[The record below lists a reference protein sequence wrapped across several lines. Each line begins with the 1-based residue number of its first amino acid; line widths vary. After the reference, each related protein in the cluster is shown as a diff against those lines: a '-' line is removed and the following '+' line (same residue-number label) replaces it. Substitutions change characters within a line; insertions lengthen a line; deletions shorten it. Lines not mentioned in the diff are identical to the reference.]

1 MSYILSNDNRY
12 YVALEQSYGNA
23 AAVTAAN
30 RISAVALSI
39 KQQTEKVQRKDKTG
53 SRTFVG
59 NPSGLRSDTSF
70 ELKTYMTN
78 WANQTV
84 LPAPDPLFQAC
95 LGSAAAVSAGGTV
108 AGLPSSTQVAF
119 AAAHGLSPGQAV
131 TSGGEIRFVSAI
143 VDNFTVQLQAPFTVP
158 PPTSSAT
165 GPTAVYQPAEVLN
178 SVTIYD
184 YWSPGTAVQ
193 RILSGA
199 ALDKLTLKV
208 NGDFHEFD
216 FSGQAQDVVDS
227 SSFESSQAGLTAF
240 PAEPTVAP
248 INYSIIP
255 GHLGQVWLGSVP
267 NRFFTLTAAQ
277 ITLDNN
283 IDLREREFGTLLPSA
298 ISPGLRSVTLDF
310 SLYQQ
315 DNTATQA
322 LYQAARQKSPISV
335 MIQLGQQQG
344 QLFGM
349 YMTSV
354 IPQVPEFS
362 DTETRQ
368 QWQFQNCRAQGSVD
382 DELFVAFG

>member
-1 MSYILSNDNRY
+1 M
-12 YVALEQSYGNA
+12 
-23 AAVTAAN
+23 
-30 RISAVALSI
+30 
-39 KQQTEKVQRKDKTG
+39 
-53 SRTFVG
+53 
-59 NPSGLRSDTSF
+59 
-70 ELKTYMTN
+70 
-78 WANQTV
+78 
-84 LPAPDPLFQAC
+84 
-95 LGSAAAVSAGGTV
+95 
-108 AGLPSSTQVAF
+108 AGLPSATQVTF

-143 VDNFTVQLQAPFTVP
+143 VDNFTVQLQAAFTVP
-158 PPTSSAT
+158 PATSSAT

-227 SSFESSQAGLTAF
+227 SSFQSSQAGLTAF

>member
-12 YVALEQSYGNA
+12 YVGLESTYGNA

-30 RISAVALSI
+30 RISAVELSI
-39 KQQTEKVQRKDKTG
+39 KQQTEKIQRKDKTG
-53 SRTFVG
+53 SRTFLG

-78 WANQTV
+78 WADQTA
-84 LPAPDPLFQAC
+84 LPAHGPLFQAC

-108 AGLPSSTQVAF
+108 AGMPSATEVAF

-143 VDNFTVQLQAPFTVP
+143 VDNFTVQLQAPFTVAP
-158 PPTSSAT
+158 ATSSAT
-165 GPTAVYQPAEVLN
+165 GPIAGYQLAEVLN

-208 NGDFHEFD
+208 NGDFHEFE
-216 FSGQAQDVVDS
+216 FSGEAQDVVDS
-227 SSFESSQAGLTAF
+227 SSFQTNQAGLTAF

-248 INYSIIP
+248 ISYSIIP
-255 GHLGQVWLGSVP
+255 GHLGQVWLGSLP

-277 ITLDNN
+277 ITLNN
-283 IDLREREFGTLLPSA
+283 NVDLREREFGTILPSA

-335 MIQLGQQQG
+335 MIQLGQKQG

-349 YMTSV
+349 YMKSV
-354 IPQVPEFS
+354 IPEVPQFS

>member
-12 YVALEQSYGNA
+12 YVAVEQAYGNA
-23 AAVTAAN
+23 ATVAAAN
-30 RISAVALSI
+30 RIPAVSLSI
-39 KQQTEKVQRKDKTG
+39 KQQREKIQRKDKTG
-53 SRTFVG
+53 SRTFLG

-70 ELKTYMTN
+70 ALKSYMSN
-78 WANQTV
+78 WADQTA
-84 LPAPDPLFQAC
+84 LPAHGALFQAC
-95 LGSAAAVSAGGTV
+95 LGSAAALSGGGTV
-108 AGLPSSTQVAF
+108 AGTPSSSQVAF
-119 AAAHGLSPGQAV
+119 ASAHGLSPGQAV
-131 TSGGEIRFVSAI
+131 TSGGEMRFVSAI
-143 VDNFTVQLQAPFTVP
+143 VDNFTVQLQAPFTVAP
-158 PPTSSAT
+158 ASSSAT
-165 GPTAVYQPAEVLN
+165 GPTAAYQPAEILN
-178 SVTIYD
+178 SVTIFD

-216 FSGQAQDVVDS
+216 FSGPAQDVLDT
-227 SSFESSQAGLTAF
+227 SSFTSGQAGLTAF

-248 INYSIIP
+248 LNYAIVP

-277 ITLDNN
+277 ITFNN
-283 IDLREREFGTLLPSA
+283 NVDLRQREFGTILPSA
-298 ISPGLRSVTLDF
+298 ISPGLRTVTLDF

-315 DNTATQA
+315 DDAATQA

-344 QLFGM
+344 QLFGI
-349 YMTSV
+349 YMKSV
-354 IPQVPEFS
+354 IPEVPEFS
-362 DTETRQ
+362 DAETRQ
-368 QWQFQNCRAQGSVD
+368 QWQFPNCRAQGSVD

>member
-12 YVALEQSYGNA
+12 YVALEQNYGTA
-23 AAVTAAN
+23 AALTAVN
-30 RISAVALSI
+30 RIPAVQLSI
-39 KQQTEKVQRKDKTG
+39 KQQTEKIQRKDKTG

-59 NPSGLRSDTSF
+59 NPSGLRRNTTF
-70 ELKTYMTN
+70 ELKSYMSN
-78 WANQTV
+78 WANQAA
-84 LPAPDPLFQAC
+84 LPGHGPLFQAC
-95 LGSAAAVSAGGTV
+95 LGSTAALSGGGTV
-108 AGLPSSTQVAF
+108 AGLPSSSQVAF

-143 VDNFTVQLQAPFTVP
+143 VDNFTVQLQAPFTTP
-158 PPTSSAT
+158 PAASSST
-165 GPTAVYQPAEVLN
+165 GPTVVYQPAEVLN

-199 ALDKLTLKV
+199 ALDKLTVKV

-216 FSGQAQDVVDS
+216 ISGQAQDVLDTA
-227 SSFESSQAGLTAF
+227 SFTSGQSGLTAF

-248 INYSIIP
+248 QNYSIIP
-255 GHLGQVWLGSVP
+255 GHLGQVWLGSLP
-267 NRFFTLTAAQ
+267 NRFFTLTSAQ
-277 ITLDNN
+277 IAFNNN
-283 IDLREREFGTLLPSA
+283 IDLREREFGTMLPSA
-298 ISPGLRSVTLDF
+298 ISPGLREVTVDF

-315 DNTATQA
+315 DNAATQA

-344 QLFGM
+344 QLFGI
-349 YMTSV
+349 YLKSV
-354 IPQVPEFS
+354 IPEVPEFS
-362 DTETRQ
+362 DAETRQ